1 MKLTQYEW
9 EVIHAALKH
18 RVEIQAPRDFFLC
31 TNTTDMLQSGRQIS
45 RDKADYIVQTLLH
58 PLLRKE
64 YIQLTGSWYHYSNAF
79 WVSVP
84 ETEQGWKLN
93 QARLAFWE
101 RHKANLIG

>member
-1 MKLTQYEW
+1 MLRFEDRIALLKSQHEQSLAR
-9 EVIHAALKH
+9 AAHFNMRIL
-18 RVEIQAPRDFFLC
+18 
-31 TNTTDMLQSGRQIS
+31 SGVYKS
-45 RDKADYIVQTLLH
+45 RTVRKGGHDGELMTPEELLH
-58 PLLRKE
+58 E